1 MKSIEKKIFRDY
13 PLKDLTTIK
22 VGGNAKLFGIPS
34 SVEETIDMLEYAYK
48 IGIEP
53 FILGGGSNCIFGDDE
68 INRLIISTK
77 NFKEIETKENRV
89 IAGAGVI
96 SSEILNKCEEKGLS
110 GLEFIAGV
118 PASVGGMIY
127 MNYGSMGKEIFQYL
141 TNIIAIQDKE
151 VKMIRKD
158 ETKYSYRKGY
168 RKGIVILA
176 EFELEEKNKE
186 EIKKI
191 KKDILSIKKQK
202 QPIDRKT
209 AGCIF
214 KNPHGNFAGKLIEE
228 SGLKGFQIGDAVV
241 SKKHANFIENR
252 GNAKFED
259 IKALIEY
266 IKEKIYEKF
275 NIKLEEE
282 VVIVQE

>member
-13 PLKDLTTIK
+13 SLKNLTTIR
-22 VGGNAKLFGIPS
+22 VGGKAKLFGIPS

-53 FILGGGSNCIFGDDE
+53 FILGGGSNCIFGDDK

-77 NFKEIETKENRV
+77 NFKEIEIKENRV

-110 GLEFIAGV
+110 GLEFTAGV
-118 PASVGGMIY
+118 PASVGGMVY

-141 TNIIAIQDKE
+141 TNIIVIQGKE
-151 VKMIRKD
+151 VKMIKKD
-158 ETKYSYRKGY
+158 EINYSYRKGY
-168 RKGIVILA
+168 REGIVILA
-176 EFELEEKNKE
+176 EFELGEKNKE

-191 KKDILSIKKQK
+191 KKEILSIKKQK
-202 QPIDRKT
+202 QPMGKKT

-214 KNPHGNFAGKLIEE
+214 KNPPGNFAGKLIEE
-228 SGLKGFQIGDAVV
+228 SGLKGFHIGDAVV
-241 SKKHANFIENR
+241 SKKHANFIENT
-252 GNAKFED
+252 GNAKFQD
-259 IKALIEY
+259 IKALIGH
-266 IKEKIYEKF
+266 IKEKVYEKF

-282 VVIVQE
+282 VIIIEK